1 MIQKEVKRNILLN
14 PGPATTTD
22 GVKAA
27 LVQEDICPREK
38 SFGNLMGEIRKN
50 LLKVVH
56 ANNTHECVLLT
67 ASGTGGVEATLS
79 SVIPTDKKV
88 LILDNGAYGKRMAEI
103 CDALGIL
110 AITLKFPWG
119 EPIDLAVVE
128 KTIQNEKDL
137 HAVAFIHHET
147 TVGLINKTTPITT
160 LAKKYQLKTIIDA
173 MSSFAGMEIDV
184 NKEQIDYLIS
194 SSNKCI
200 QGMAG
205 ICFVIAKKEEL
216 QSLKN
221 IPGKNYYFN
230 LYKNFKSQEFDN
242 QSLFTPAVQVAYALH
257 KATEE
262 FFQEGA
268 KARYLRYH
276 NNYKTLKAGI
286 KDLGL
291 EFLVNEAHHAEL
303 LTAIVEPCHPNYSFD
318 KMHDYLYEKGI
329 TIYPGKG
336 GNKNAFRIAVI
347 GEIYP
352 EDISLF
358 LKELKNY
365 LSSLHS

>member
-1 MIQKEVKRNILLN
+1 MINKSVKRNILLN

-22 GVKAA
+22 SVKAA
-27 LVQEDICPREK
+27 LIQEDICPRVA

-56 ANNTHECVLLT
+56 AENTHECVLLT

-79 SVIPTDKKV
+79 SVIPHDKKV
-88 LILDNGAYGKRMAEI
+88 LILDNGAYGKRMTEI
-103 CDALGIL
+103 CEALGIS

-119 EPIDLAVVE
+119 EPVDLALVE
-128 KTIQNEKDL
+128 KTIKENTDL
-137 HAVAFIHHET
+137 HAIAFIHHET
-147 TVGLINKTTPITT
+147 TVGLLNHVAPITT
-160 LAKKYQLKTIIDA
+160 LAKKYQLKTILDA
-173 MSSFAGMEIDV
+173 MSSFAGMEINADHE
-184 NKEQIDYLIS
+184 NIDYLVS

-205 ICFVIAKKEEL
+205 ISFVIAKKEEL

-221 IPGKNYYFN
+221 IVGKNYYFN
-230 LYKNFKSQEFDN
+230 LYRNFKSQEFDN

-257 KATEE
+257 QATIE
-262 FFQEGA
+262 FFQEGP
-268 KARYLRYH
+268 KNRYTRYE
-276 NNYKTLKAGI
+276 NNYETLKKGI
-286 KDLGL
+286 KELGL
-291 EFLVNEAHHAEL
+291 EFLVNENHHAKL
-303 LTAIVEPCHPNYSFD
+303 LTAIVEPTHPNYSFD
-318 KMHDYLYEKGI
+318 KMHDYLYERGI

-347 GEIYP
+347 GEIFP
-352 EDISLF
+352 QDIQLF

-365 LSSLHS
+365 LNTL